1 MDKKIKR
8 NLIISVIVL
17 VVFFIGIV
25 GLANYGAQST
35 TNNPNISI
43 NEVAGVNNV
52 ELSKTEFIA
61 VNISKNN
68 TMLGISESTK
78 GYDKYHDNSK
88 NVYVYHIP
96 SNTTVEMLS
105 ETKTIEGYKKLLNNS
120 NYTEL
125 KVGNITGLT
134 TDTISKT
141 GIKQGNID
149 LYNTFYFVINNTTY
163 TIYYQNTTA
172 LEAFLNAWLKAS
184 GYSIQNIENLSA
196 STTTQN
202 TQSSTSDSTTKTKDS
217 TLHAGGDPNPTS
229 YKDYGY
235 DSYSD
240 GNGGTIYVDNNGN
253 EYYGG

>member
-1 MDKKIKR
+1 MDKKLKR
-8 NLIISVIVL
+8 NLTISVIVL
-17 VVFFIGIV
+17 IVFLVGII
-25 GLANYGAQST
+25 GLAQYGSQST
-35 TNNPNISI
+35 SNSPNISI

-52 ELSKTEFIA
+52 NLSKTEFTA

-68 TMLGISESTK
+68 TMLGITESNK

-88 NVYVYHIP
+88 NVFVFHIP
-96 SNTTVEMLS
+96 SNTTIEMLT
-105 ETKTIEGYKKLLNNS
+105 ETHTIDLFYEQQNNS
-120 NYTEL
+120 NLTTI

-134 TDTISKT
+134 TNTINKT
-141 GIKQGNID
+141 GIKQGNVD

-172 LEAFLNAWLKAS
+172 LEAFLNAWLQAS
-184 GYSIQNIENLSA
+184 GYPIQNIENLSA
-196 STTTQN
+196 STTTEE
-202 TQSSTSDSTTKTKDS
+202 STSSSSSKSTTTDTS
-217 TLHAGGDPNPTS
+217 LHAGGDPNPTS

-240 GNGGTIYVDNNGN
+240 GQGGTIYVDDQGN